1 MLCPQCGSPR
11 SQVKD
16 SRPTDD
22 GRQIRRRRQ
31 CLDCDARF
39 TTIEIQRETPLI
51 VLKKDKSSEP
61 FDRDKLLRG
70 LMRATVKRDVP
81 VAVLQELISDVE
93 NELRAMPRS
102 EVRSQVVGEMV
113 LERLRLID
121 DVAYI
126 RFASVYRD
134 FRDIDEFQS
143 ALKRM

>member
-1 MLCPQCGSPR
+1 MLCPKCGSPH
-11 SQVKD
+11 SKVKD

-39 TTIEIQRETPLI
+39 TTFETQRESPLI
-51 VLKKDKSSEP
+51 VVKKDKSSEP
-61 FDRDKLLRG
+61 FDQNKLLRG

-81 VAVLQELISDVE
+81 VAVLQDLISDVE
-93 NELRAMPRS
+93 NELRATPYS
-102 EVRSQVVGEMV
+102 QVRSQVVGEMV
-113 LERLRLID
+113 LERLRQID

-143 ALKRM
+143 ALRKM